1 MRSIEFV
8 VEMKTFSYKAY
19 DSQAV
24 RIDGEIEANDLQS
37 ARLALSRKGL
47 MIASLQ
53 EKKGAELGTKLFSRT
68 SISSDELEFFTSE
81 LSLLLN
87 SGVTIDRGL
96 SVLKRNSTSAPQA
109 KMVAEIYDSVRR
121 GDSLATAMESQGEIF
136 NPLYVN
142 LVQLGEST
150 GTLPSVF
157 LRLSEDIKFQSELK
171 RKIIQSLTY
180 PAAIFFVCV
189 LCVTF
194 IFNYIVPQMSG
205 LFEGISEVPRYT
217 QILLGMSDWMI
228 NYQWL
233 LLLTILASAVG
244 VAFAIR
250 TPRGAQRLDDLML
263 RLPILR
269 GLSILTER
277 IRFNTAVAL
286 MLESGVM
293 IDKCLEMAVGS
304 IRNNALRHD
313 LHVAKE
319 RVKKGET
326 LSKTLGASPLFPDFS
341 LSLIEV
347 GEESGNLAPVFI
359 EISGRSRREF
369 HHSIDRMTSLL
380 EPILILT
387 MGGIVGG
394 VVVTMLLSI
403 VSVNDI
409 GI

>member
-24 RIDGEIEANDLQS
+24 RTDGEIEANDIQS

-53 EKKGAELGTKLFSRT
+53 EKKGAELRTKLFSRT

-157 LRLSEDIKFQSELK
+157 LRLS
-171 RKIIQSLTY
+171 
-180 PAAIFFVCV
+180 
-189 LCVTF
+189 
-194 IFNYIVPQMSG
+194 
-205 LFEGISEVPRYT
+205 
-217 QILLGMSDWMI
+217 
-228 NYQWL
+228 
-233 LLLTILASAVG
+233 
-244 VAFAIR
+244 
-250 TPRGAQRLDDLML
+250 
-263 RLPILR
+263 
-269 GLSILTER
+269 
-277 IRFNTAVAL
+277 
-286 MLESGVM
+286 
-293 IDKCLEMAVGS
+293 
-304 IRNNALRHD
+304 
-313 LHVAKE
+313 
-319 RVKKGET
+319 
-326 LSKTLGASPLFPDFS
+326 
-341 LSLIEV
+341 
-347 GEESGNLAPVFI
+347 
-359 EISGRSRREF
+359 
-369 HHSIDRMTSLL
+369 
-380 EPILILT
+380 
-387 MGGIVGG
+387 
-394 VVVTMLLSI
+394 
-403 VSVNDI
+403 
-409 GI
+409 